1 MVERCKAR
9 ARPAPVGA
17 YEQGGGVSYLHDPLL
32 RARMGIRRQFQL
44 LEGHAHTPY
53 QNRRSWL
60 GGGS

>member
-53 QNRRSWL
+53 Q
-60 GGGS
+60 